1 MSADADNN
9 GGMGSLVRRVG
20 IRLQRR
26 RQDGADTT
34 GGLGSMALTAG
45 QRDGTP
51 RQRAGSGRGEVL
63 PEEHIRAIIESA
75 RENNVT
81 AQEIVLSSLRDA
93 VLAGVFA
100 PGARLRQEEL
110 AEIFNTSRIPVR
122 EALRALE
129 YEGLV
134 RSEPH
139 RGFTVTRL
147 DADEVEEVY
156 DLRILLESHAV
167 RLALPLLTDE
177 DLDELE
183 QLFARVQEADTPDHG
198 LAAREA
204 FYTRLYSVTGRPR
217 LVGLIIRLRQEVA
230 RALRWPTIQHSPSI
244 HEQFFEAVRTGDA
257 ERAVVQLSGHYRRVA
272 MLIRRQLRESEARD
286 RANDRRST
294 RG

>member
-1 MSADADNN
+1 MTLTPAA
-9 GGMGSLVRRVG
+9 
-20 IRLQRR
+20 
-26 RQDGADTT
+26 DGA
-34 GGLGSMALTAG
+34 G
-45 QRDGTP
+45 RD
-51 RQRAGSGRGEVL
+51 RHRAGVGRAL
-63 PEEHIRAIIESA
+63 SNPEAEHVRAIIESA

-93 VLAGVFA
+93 VLSGVFE

-167 RLALPLLTDE
+167 RLALPLLTDD

-183 QLFARVQEADTPDHG
+183 RLFAKVQDAPTPDEG

-257 ERAVVQLSGHYRRVA
+257 ERAVAQLAGHYHRVA
-272 MLIRRQLRESEARD
+272 MLIRRHLRESDARD
-286 RANDRRST
+286 RAADRRTNRS
-294 RG
+294 

>member
-1 MSADADNN
+1 
-9 GGMGSLVRRVG
+9 V
-20 IRLQRR
+20 
-26 RQDGADTT
+26 T
-34 GGLGSMALTAG
+34 
-45 QRDGTP
+45 
-51 RQRAGSGRGEVL
+51 
-63 PEEHIRAIIESA
+63 A
-75 RENNVT
+75 READHVRAFIEVARETNVT
-81 AQEIVLSSLRDA
+81 AQEVVLSALRDS
-93 VLAGVFA
+93 VLAGVFE

-110 AEIFNTSRIPVR
+110 AEIFKTSRIPVR

-139 RGFTVTRL
+139 RGFTVTRM
-147 DADEVEEVY
+147 DADEVEEIY

-183 QLFARVQEADTPDHG
+183 HLFNRVRNASSPDEG

-257 ERAVVQLSGHYRRVA
+257 ERAVAQLSGHYRRVA
-272 MLIRRQLRESEARD
+272 ALIRRHLRESEARD
-286 RANDRRST
+286 RAANDRRSG
-294 RG
+294 R

>member
-1 MSADADNN
+1 M
-9 GGMGSLVRRVG
+9 
-20 IRLQRR
+20 
-26 RQDGADTT
+26 
-34 GGLGSMALTAG
+34 
-45 QRDGTP
+45 
-51 RQRAGSGRGEVL
+51 L

-81 AQEIVLSSLRDA
+81 AQEIVPSSLRDA

-147 DADEVEEVY
+147 DADEVEEV
-156 DLRILLESHAV
+156 V
-167 RLALPLLTDE
+167 RPAASCSSRTPSGWRSRSSTDE

-183 QLFARVQEADTPDHG
+183 AAVHGVQEADTPDHG

-204 FYTRLYSVTGRPR
+204 
-217 LVGLIIRLRQEVA
+217 
-230 RALRWPTIQHSPSI
+230 
-244 HEQFFEAVRTGDA
+244 
-257 ERAVVQLSGHYRRVA
+257 
-272 MLIRRQLRESEARD
+272 
-286 RANDRRST
+286 ST
-294 RG
+294 RGSTRSRAGRGSSG